1 MRCIHVR
8 TTIGLIMKFL
18 NNVNLKRV
26 YVLLSIFFA
35 VFVCGWLINHFHQQ
49 NDFVVPQI
57 CELIGLIWLC
67 ANFKT
72 FLLMRGNNSG
82 YFDVSGKVI
91 LDT

>member
-1 MRCIHVR
+1 
-8 TTIGLIMKFL
+8 MKFL

-49 NDFVVPQI
+49 NDFDCSANLRI
-57 CELIGLIWLC
+57 ESGSFGFD

-72 FLLMRGNNSG
+72 FLLMP
-82 YFDVSGKVI
+82 GK
-91 LDT
+91 